1 MSKALSPRWAT
12 RSVDL
17 VHVPLLPVSPEHP
30 GEDGPDRPGGA
41 VCFHP
46 AGLLQRV
53 FTAAGE
59 VEAAEWALDQVLEA
73 VASGEEM
80 GIGLDVTPLDG
91 ALESARWAL
100 DRAVSALRAEIRS
113 AARHGVPLVLLAEAS
128 ATDVGELRSV
138 LRPADALAGPGPVP
152 GGLAAAG

>member
-1 MSKALSPRWAT
+1 MGKALFPRSTA

-17 VHVPLLPVSPEHP
+17 VHVPLLPGSTARPVEAGP
-30 GEDGPDRPGGA
+30 DGPDGDLG
-41 VCFHP
+41 VHH

-59 VEAAEWALDQVLEA
+59 VEAAEWALDQAHEA
-73 VASGEEM
+73 AASGEEV
-80 GIGLDVTPLDG
+80 GIGLDVAPLDG

-100 DRAVSALRAEIRS
+100 DRAVGTLHAELRC

-128 ATDVGELRSV
+128 ATEVGELRSV
-138 LRPADALAGPGPVP
+138 LHPAGASGGPGPE
-152 GGLAAAG
+152 GLATAV